1 MAARA
6 KSRTQVRDPAWS
18 GTCPVRPFA
27 AYWGGRPRLAP
38 GMIVGMVSQIGGP
51 EALED
56 LAVEL
61 ALKVAELVEHIASD
75 QHLPAADV
83 ADILFID

>member
-1 MAARA
+1 LRFNSSSSPSSLPSLPVSRHRRLRCDAALR
-6 KSRTQVRDPAWS
+6 Q
-18 GTCPVRPFA
+18 
-27 AYWGGRPRLAP
+27 
-38 GMIVGMVSQIGGP
+38 IVAMVSQIGGP

-61 ALKVAELVEHIASD
+61 ALKVAELVEQIASA
-75 QHLPAADV
+75 QGLPAADV

>member
-1 MAARA
+1 MAVISDDHNAEA
-6 KSRTQVRDPAWS
+6 
-18 GTCPVRPFA
+18 GEA
-27 AYWGGRPRLAP
+27 ALRQ
-38 GMIVGMVSQIGGP
+38 IVAMVSQIGGP

>member
-1 MAARA
+1 
-6 KSRTQVRDPAWS
+6 
-18 GTCPVRPFA
+18 
-27 AYWGGRPRLAP
+27 
-38 GMIVGMVSQIGGP
+38 MIVGMVSQIGGP